1 MDAVMRGRGAR
12 EIGVEELEMEVKE
25 VKKEVDRKGQE
36 RKQEI

>member
-1 MDAVMRGRGAR
+1 MDAVMLGRGAR